1 MNGNTVRLTLSHAQK
16 PNDVYWK
23 NMRVSNE
30 FRKIQIRNSYILVL
44 VGLLVSTSIMYVLRS
59 VQSSIVNSKVE
70 KKSTFDTI
78 ILYSIPLWTFL
89 VNYFLDL
96 GIFELTQSEKHK
108 TTTEELTSLII
119 KNTAAKFI
127 NTSVIYALIFIFG

>member
-89 VNYFLDL
+89 VNYFLDW
-96 GIFELTQSEKHK
+96 GIFQLTQSEKHK
-108 TTTEELTSLII
+108 TKT
-119 KNTAAKFI
+119 
-127 NTSVIYALIFIFG
+127 

>member
-89 VNYFLDL
+89 VNYFLDW

>member
-1 MNGNTVRLTLSHAQK
+1 
-16 PNDVYWK
+16 
-23 NMRVSNE
+23 
-30 FRKIQIRNSYILVL
+30 
-44 VGLLVSTSIMYVLRS
+44 MYVLRS

-89 VNYFLDL
+89 VNYFLDW

>member
-1 MNGNTVRLTLSHAQK
+1 VNGNTVRLTLSHAQK

-89 VNYFLDL
+89 VNYFLDW